1 MPICPKC
8 GNITF
13 VSVVG
18 EEPEVVCQGCLAR
31 ERKALVESM
40 AESAHNCWWAAY
52 KQLGYTSRLAAWGEE
67 FMVPY
72 EQLSEQ
78 GKEFDRV
85 IMRAILAAFDQHDLK
100 VVPA

>member
-1 MPICPKC
+1 M
-8 GNITF
+8 
-13 VSVVG
+13 
-18 EEPEVVCQGCLAR
+18 
-31 ERKALVESM
+31 ALTNADIVEAM
-40 AESAHNCWWAAY
+40 AESAHNCWWEAY

-85 IMRAILAAFDQHDLK
+85 IMRAILAAFASQGLA
-100 VVPA
+100 VVPTSGESCSTSIS

>member
-1 MPICPKC
+1 MTQEAI
-8 GNITF
+8 
-13 VSVVG
+13 
-18 EEPEVVCQGCLAR
+18 
-31 ERKALVESM
+31 VEAM

-72 EQLSEQ
+72 EELSEQ

-85 IMRAILAAFDQHDLK
+85 IMRAILAAFETNDLK
-100 VVPA
+100 VVEA